1 MKKTKSFKFKS
12 EYKVHLICFLLIFMW
27 VNFGLAQEKKN
38 YRISTIA
45 FYNVENLFDTENDPF
60 TFDDDRTPE
69 GKDVWNTEK
78 YDDKLKNIA
87 RVISEIGIENAKN
100 SPAVLGLCEIENLEV
115 LEDLISQ
122 PQLLEQDYGIVH
134 FDSPD
139 RRGID
144 VALLYQKDIF
154 IPLNSQSHRLLIYE
168 LDQPSKRVFTRDQ
181 LVVSGLFEGETMHFI
196 VNHWPSRS
204 GGEARSS
211 YKRERAAQ
219 LNRRIIDS
227 LHQIDPY
234 AKIITLGDF
243 NDDPT
248 NKSIKKV
255 LNTHSD
261 KEKTN
266 PKELF
271 NPMEKMIKQG
281 MGTLAYR
288 DGWNLFDQI
297 IISQTFLNNNYETY
311 QFYKAGI
318 FNPAY
323 LITPTGQYRGYPFRS
338 YDYGGYTGGYSDH
351 FPVYVYLIKEEKAG
365 TTSTIVEE

>member
-1 MKKTKSFKFKS
+1 MKITAPIKSRNNYR
-12 EYKVHLICFLLIFMW
+12 EPFLYVILVFLSINLAF
-27 VNFGLAQEKKN
+27 AQEKKT
-38 YRISTIA
+38 YHISTIA

-69 GKDVWNTEK
+69 GKDIWNTEK
-78 YDDKLKNIA
+78 YEDKLKNIS
-87 RVISEIGIENAKN
+87 RVISEIGAETARN
-100 SPAVLGLCEIENLEV
+100 SPAVIGLCEIENLKV
-115 LEDLISQ
+115 LEDLIDQ
-122 PQLLEQDYGIVH
+122 PQLLEQNYGIVH

-154 IPLNSQSHRLLIYE
+154 IPLNSRSHRLLIYE
-168 LDQPSKRVFTRDQ
+168 LNEPSKRVFTRDQ
-181 LVVSGLFEGETMHFI
+181 LVVSGLFEGEPMHFI

-234 AKIITLGDF
+234 AKIITMGDF

-255 LNTHSD
+255 LITHSD
-261 KEKTN
+261 KEKTIA
-266 PKELF
+266 KEFF
-271 NPMEKMIKQG
+271 NPMEKMLKQG
-281 MGTLAYR
+281 LGTLAYR

-297 IISQTFLNNNYETY
+297 ILSQAFLNKDYQTY

-318 FNPAY
+318 FNPVY

-338 YDYGGYTGGYSDH
+338 YDYGGYTGGFSDH
-351 FPVYVYLIKEEKAG
+351 FPVYLYLIKEEKAG
-365 TTSTIVEE
+365 TALQILEE

>member
-1 MKKTKSFKFKS
+1 MKDPVKYRS
-12 EYKVHLICFLLIFMW
+12 EFKVHLICVMLIFLW
-27 VNFGLAQEKKN
+27 IHSGFSQEKKN

-45 FYNVENLFDTENDPF
+45 FYNVENFFDTENDPF

-69 GKDVWNTEK
+69 GKDIWNTEK
-78 YDDKLKNIA
+78 YEDKLKNIA
-87 RVISEIGIENAKN
+87 RVISEIGTETAKN
-100 SPAVLGLCEIENLEV
+100 SPAVLGLCEIENLKV
-115 LEDLISQ
+115 LEDLIDQ
-122 PQLLEQDYGIVH
+122 PQLLEQNYGIVH

-139 RRGID
+139 RRGVD
-144 VALLYQKDIF
+144 VALLYRKDIF
-154 IPLNSQSHRLLIYE
+154 IPLNSRSHRLLIYE
-168 LDQPSKRVFTRDQ
+168 LDEPSKRVFTRDQ
-181 LVVSGLFEGETMHFI
+181 LVVSGLFEGEMMHFI

-211 YKRERAAQ
+211 YKREMAAQ

-234 AKIITLGDF
+234 AKIISLGDF

-255 LNTHSD
+255 LGTQAV
-261 KEKTN
+261 KEKTG

-271 NPMEKMIKQG
+271 NPMERMINKG
-281 MGTLAYR
+281 LGTLAYR

-297 IISQTFLNNNYETY
+297 ILSQAFLKNDYGTY

-318 FNPAY
+318 FNPVY
-323 LITPTGQYRGYPFRS
+323 LITPTGQFRGYPFRS

-351 FPVYVYLIKEEKAG
+351 FPVYVYLIKEEKKD
-365 TTSTIVEE
+365 SLLVE

>member
-1 MKKTKSFKFKS
+1 MKMTAPIKSQNYFR
-12 EYKVHLICFLLIFMW
+12 VQLICVVLIFVW
-27 VNFGLAQEKKN
+27 SNFGFAQEKKT
-38 YRISTIA
+38 YHISTIA

-69 GKDVWNTEK
+69 GKDIWNTEK
-78 YDDKLKNIA
+78 YEDKLKNIA
-87 RVISEIGIENAKN
+87 RVISEIGAENAKN
-100 SPAVLGLCEIENLEV
+100 SPAVIGLCEIENLKV

-122 PQLLEQDYGIVH
+122 PQLLKQNYGIVH

-139 RRGID
+139 RRGVD
-144 VALLYQKDIF
+144 VALLYQKDLF
-154 IPLNSQSHRLLIYE
+154 IPLNSRSHRLLIYE
-168 LDQPSKRVFTRDQ
+168 LDNPSKRVFTRDQ

-227 LHQIDPY
+227 LHQINPY

-255 LNTHSD
+255 LNTQSN
-261 KEKTN
+261 KEKTG

-297 IISQTFLNNNYETY
+297 ILSQTFLNNDYQTY

-318 FNPAY
+318 FNPVY
-323 LITPTGQYRGYPFRS
+323 LITPTGQFRGYPFRS

-351 FPVYVYLIKEEKAG
+351 FPVYVYLIKEEKG
-365 TTSTIVEE
+365 GSLLIE

>member
-1 MKKTKSFKFKS
+1 MTAPIKSQKNFRVQFI
-12 EYKVHLICFLLIFMW
+12 YVILIFLW
-27 VNFGLAQEKKN
+27 INFGFAQEKKT
-38 YRISTIA
+38 YHISTIA
-45 FYNVENLFDTENDPF
+45 FYNVENFFDTENDPF

-69 GKDVWNTEK
+69 GKDIWNTEK
-78 YDDKLKNIA
+78 YEDKLKNIA
-87 RVISEIGIENAKN
+87 RVISEIGTETAKN
-100 SPAVLGLCEIENLEV
+100 SPAVLGLCEIENLKV
-115 LEDLISQ
+115 LEDLINQ
-122 PQLLEQDYGIVH
+122 PPLLEKNYGIVH

-139 RRGID
+139 RRGVD

-154 IPLNSQSHRLLIYE
+154 IPLNSRSHRLLIYE
-168 LDQPSKRVFTRDQ
+168 LDDPSKRVFTRDQ

-211 YKRERAAQ
+211 YKRESAAQ

-234 AKIITLGDF
+234 AKIVTLGDF

-255 LNTHSD
+255 LSTHSI
-261 KEKTN
+261 KEQTG

-271 NPMEKMIKQG
+271 NPMEKMIKKG
-281 MGTLAYR
+281 LGTLAYR

-297 IISQTFLNNNYETY
+297 ILSQAFLNNDYGTY

-318 FNPAY
+318 FNPVY
-323 LITPTGQYRGYPFRS
+323 LITPTGQFRGYPFRS

-351 FPVYVYLIKEEKAG
+351 FPVYVYLIKEEKG
-365 TTSTIVEE
+365 GSLLVE

>member
-1 MKKTKSFKFKS
+1 MKDPVKYRS
-12 EYKVHLICFLLIFMW
+12 EYKVHLICVMLIFLW
-27 VNFGLAQEKKN
+27 ISSGFSQEKKN

-45 FYNVENLFDTENDPF
+45 FYNVENFFDTENDPF

-69 GKDVWNTEK
+69 GKDIWNTEK
-78 YDDKLKNIA
+78 YEDKLKNIS
-87 RVISEIGIENAKN
+87 RVISEIGTKTSKN
-100 SPAVLGLCEIENLEV
+100 SPAVLGLCEIENLKV
-115 LEDLISQ
+115 LEDIIDQ
-122 PQLLEQDYGIVH
+122 PQLLEQNYGIVH

-154 IPLNSQSHRLLIYE
+154 IPLNFRSHRLLIYE
-168 LDQPSKRVFTRDQ
+168 LDEPSKRVFTRDQ

-204 GGEARSS
+204 GGEVRSS
-211 YKRERAAQ
+211 YKREMAAQ

-255 LNTHSD
+255 LNTQSI
-261 KEKTN
+261 KEKTG

-271 NPMEKMIKQG
+271 NPMEKMIKKG
-281 MGTLAYR
+281 LGTLAYR

-297 IISQTFLNNNYETY
+297 ILSQAFLNKDYETY

-318 FNPAY
+318 FNPVY
-323 LITPTGQYRGYPFRS
+323 LITPTGQFRGYPFRS

-351 FPVYVYLIKEEKAG
+351 FPVYVYLIKEEKG
-365 TTSTIVEE
+365 GSLLVE

>member
-1 MKKTKSFKFKS
+1 MKHPVKYRS
-12 EYKVHLICFLLIFMW
+12 EFKVHLICMMLIFPW
-27 VNFGLAQEKKN
+27 INSGFAQEKKT
-38 YRISTIA
+38 YHISTIA
-45 FYNVENLFDTENDPF
+45 FYNVENFFDTENDPF

-69 GKDVWNTEK
+69 GKDIWNTEK
-78 YDDKLKNIA
+78 YEDKLKNIS
-87 RVISEIGIENAKN
+87 RVISEIGAKTSKN
-100 SPAVLGLCEIENLEV
+100 SPAIIGLCEIENLKV
-115 LEDLISQ
+115 LEDIIDQ
-122 PQLLEQDYGIVH
+122 PRLLEQNYGIVH

-139 RRGID
+139 RRGVD
-144 VALLYQKDIF
+144 VALLYGKGIF
-154 IPLNSQSHRLLIYE
+154 IPLNSRSHRLLIYE
-168 LDQPSKRVFTRDQ
+168 LDEPSKRVFTRDQ
-181 LVVSGLFEGETMHFI
+181 LVVSGLFEGEMMHFI

-211 YKRERAAQ
+211 YKREMAAQ

-234 AKIITLGDF
+234 AKIISLGDF

-255 LNTHSD
+255 LGTQAV
-261 KEKTN
+261 KEKTG

-271 NPMEKMIKQG
+271 NPMERMINKG
-281 MGTLAYR
+281 LGTLAYR

-297 IISQTFLNNNYETY
+297 ILSQAFLKNDYGTY

-318 FNPAY
+318 FNPVY
-323 LITPTGQYRGYPFRS
+323 LITPTGQFRGYPFRS

-351 FPVYVYLIKEEKAG
+351 FPVYVYLIKEEKKD
-365 TTSTIVEE
+365 SLLVE

>member
-1 MKKTKSFKFKS
+1 MTAPIKSLNNLREQFIFG
-12 EYKVHLICFLLIFMW
+12 LLIFLCT
-27 VNFGLAQEKKN
+27 NFGFAQDKKT
-38 YRISTIA
+38 YHISTLA

-69 GKDVWNTEK
+69 GKDRWNTEK
-78 YDDKLKNIA
+78 YEDKLRNISK
-87 RVISEIGIENAKN
+87 VISEIGAETSKN
-100 SPAVLGLCEIENLEV
+100 SPAVLGLCEIENLKV

-122 PQLLEQDYGIVH
+122 PLLLEQNYGIVH

-144 VALLYQKDIF
+144 VALLYQKDLF
-154 IPLNSQSHRLLIYE
+154 IPLNSRSHRLLIYE
-168 LDQPSKRVFTRDQ
+168 LDDPSKRVYTRDQ
-181 LVVSGLFEGETMHFI
+181 LVVSGLFEGEAMHFI

-211 YKRERAAQ
+211 YKRERAAH
-219 LNRRIIDS
+219 LNKKIIDS

-255 LNTHSD
+255 LNTQSI
-261 KEKTN
+261 KAKTGS
-266 PKELF
+266 KELF
-271 NPMEKMIKQG
+271 NPMEKMLKQG
-281 MGTLAYR
+281 LGTLAYR

-297 IISQTFLNNNYETY
+297 ILSKTFLNSDYETY

-318 FNPAY
+318 FNPVY

-365 TTSTIVEE
+365 TAVHILEE